1 VKPTLGSSRWV
12 TVPPPAAGA
21 IVMAAGIE
29 SVVLRSAGE
38 RALSEVLLWVGVAV
52 WVTLG
57 VLVAMSVLRHREA
70 LRARAASPAAL
81 TAVAG
86 TSVLGT
92 RMVGE
97 GWTAAGAASLVLAS
111 VVWLALQRP
120 VWRSW
125 RTPVSGAAFMVTV
138 SAEALAVLCAAL
150 ATGARL
156 PWLVAAGTILAV
168 IGVGFYPVVASRF
181 RADELLT
188 GCGDQWV
195 AGGALAIAALAFA
208 ELASAAHVVASAAW
222 IARGLRITSTV
233 VLGAAAAW
241 LPLLIAAELR
251 RPRLRYDLGRW
262 ATVFPVAM
270 YSAAATAVA
279 RLDGSSALLK
289 VSHWWAWMA
298 FGLWVVV
305 SAAMLRPALS
315 LRARRPMRGGAA
327 G

>member
-1 VKPTLGSSRWV
+1 
-12 TVPPPAAGA
+12 
-21 IVMAAGIE
+21 
-29 SVVLRSAGE
+29 
-38 RALSEVLLWVGVAV
+38 
-52 WVTLG
+52 
-57 VLVAMSVLRHREA
+57 
-70 LRARAASPAAL
+70 
-81 TAVAG
+81 
-86 TSVLGT
+86 
-92 RMVGE
+92 
-97 GWTAAGAASLVLAS
+97 
-111 VVWLALQRP
+111 
-120 VWRSW
+120 
-125 RTPVSGAAFMVTV
+125 
-138 SAEALAVLCAAL
+138 
-150 ATGARL
+150 
-156 PWLVAAGTILAV
+156 
-168 IGVGFYPVVASRF
+168 
-181 RADELLT
+181 
-188 GCGDQWV
+188 V

-270 YSAAATAVA
+270 YSAAAAAVA
-279 RLDGSSALLK
+279 RLDGSSALLE
-289 VSHWWAWMA
+289 VSRWWAWMA